1 MSAPRRN
8 LRRPPRSAALT
19 TPASRVRSV
28 SATSFSERTSTR
40 RMNAVV
46 ETRATAPHSPP
57 RLPRTVLALG
67 AVSFLTDASS
77 EMIFPL
83 LPVLL
88 ATLPGAPAAALGLIE
103 GVAEATSAAVK
114 IVSGRVSDRL
124 ERRKPI
130 VVAGYGLSSAVRPL
144 VALAS
149 AWPWVLLVRFVD
161 RIGKGARSAPRDA
174 LIAEVTPPERRGAA
188 YGLHR
193 AMDNA
198 GAVAG
203 PLAAAALLGLLGLPL
218 RTVLALSAIPAA
230 LALLVLVLAV
240 REAPRAAPAVR
251 SGDAGP
257 RAPLPPGFRRA
268 AAAVT
273 LFTLSASSDSF
284 LLLKAREVGFSAAAV
299 PLVWAYSNAVRAALG
314 TWGGGLSDRL
324 GRKRVLL
331 SAWSLYAACYALFAA
346 VRTPLALLAVL
357 GVYSV
362 HAALSEGAER
372 ALVADLVP
380 AESRGRAFGWFHG
393 LVGLAALPASAL
405 FGLAWTRFGSGTAFL
420 AGAGVALAAVLFL
433 AVAVPGRAEAPVR

>member
-1 MSAPRRN
+1 
-8 LRRPPRSAALT
+8 
-19 TPASRVRSV
+19 
-28 SATSFSERTSTR
+28 
-40 RMNAVV
+40 MNAVV
-46 ETRATAPHSPP
+46 EKRATSPHSPS

-88 ATLPGAPAAALGLIE
+88 ATLPGAPAAALGVIE

-114 IVSGRVSDRL
+114 VVSGRISDRAP
-124 ERRKPI
+124 RKKPL
-130 VVAGYGLSSAVRPL
+130 VVAGYALSSLARPL
-144 VALAS
+144 VALAA
-149 AWPWVLLVRFVD
+149 AWPHVLLVRFLD
-161 RIGKGARSAPRDA
+161 RVGKGTRSAPRDA

-203 PLAAAALLGLLGLPL
+203 PLLAAAVLGFLALDL
-218 RTVLALSAIPAA
+218 RTVLALSAVPAA
-230 LALLVLVLAV
+230 LAVAVLVFGVKEEERPRRA
-240 REAPRAAPAVR
+240 RAPG
-251 SGDAGP
+251 GDGP
-257 RAPLPPGFRRA
+257 EPPLPPAFRRA

-284 LLLKAREVGFSAAAV
+284 LLLKAREVGISAAGV
-299 PLVWAYSNAVRAALG
+299 PLVWAFSNAVRAALG

-324 GRKRVLL
+324 GRKKVLL
-331 SAWSLYAACYALFAA
+331 AAWGLYAACYALFALA
-346 VRTPLALLAVL
+346 RTPAALLAVL

-393 LVGLAALPASAL
+393 LVGLAALPASAG
-405 FGLAWTRFGSGTAFL
+405 FGFAWTRFGSQAAFL
-420 AGAGVALAAVLFL
+420 GGAGIAVVAALFL
-433 AVAVPGRAEAPVR
+433 AAAVPGAGGPRVR

>member
-1 MSAPRRN
+1 MK
-8 LRRPPRSAALT
+8 
-19 TPASRVRSV
+19 
-28 SATSFSERTSTR
+28 
-40 RMNAVV
+40 AVV
-46 ETRATAPHSPP
+46 EKRATAPHSPS

-88 ATLPGAPAAALGLIE
+88 ATLPGAPAATLGLIE
-103 GVAEATSAAVK
+103 GVAEATAAAVK
-114 IVSGRVSDRL
+114 VVSGHLSDRAP
-124 ERRKPI
+124 RRKPL

-144 VALAS
+144 VALATV
-149 AWPWVLLVRFVD
+149 WPHVLLVRFVD
-161 RIGKGARSAPRDA
+161 RIGKGIRSAPRDA
-174 LIAEVTPPERRGAA
+174 LIAEVTPPDRRGAA

-203 PLAAAALLGLLGLPL
+203 PLLAAALLGLLALDL
-218 RTVLALSAIPAA
+218 RTVLALSAVPAA
-230 LALLVLVLAV
+230 VAVLVLVLAV
-240 REAPRAAPAVR
+240 KEERSPERTSAAR
-251 SGDAGP
+251 TEGP
-257 RAPLPPGFRRA
+257 RAPFPPGFRRA
-268 AAAVT
+268 VAAVT

-284 LLLKAREVGFSAAAV
+284 LLLKAREVGIPAAGV
-299 PLVWAYSNAVRAALG
+299 PLVWAFSNAIRAALG

-331 SAWSLYAACYALFAA
+331 AAWTLYAACYALLAF
-346 VRTPLALLAVL
+346 VRTPPALLAVL

-362 HAALSEGAER
+362 HTALSEGAER

-393 LVGLAALPASAL
+393 LLGFAALPASAG
-405 FGLAWTRFGSGTAFL
+405 FGLLWTIYGSGTAFL
-420 AGAGVALAAVLFL
+420 AGAGIALAAAVFL
-433 AVAVPGRAEAPVR
+433 AVAVPGRPGPPVR